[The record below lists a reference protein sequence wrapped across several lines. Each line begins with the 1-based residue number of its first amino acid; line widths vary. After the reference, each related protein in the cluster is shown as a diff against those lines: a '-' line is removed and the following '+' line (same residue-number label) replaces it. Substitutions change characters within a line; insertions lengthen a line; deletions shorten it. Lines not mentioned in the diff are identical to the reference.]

1 METIIKDSAYN
12 EGEGGL
18 KMSRLIDR
26 HMIDYFIPFLPL
38 ERKHVIMC
46 FKDYLKR
53 KFDGKSIDVSIA
65 SIEKLADSLHVKLY
79 LKFIYFYKTLVFSK
93 IESNLFIIW
102 LQTS

>member
-1 METIIKDSAYN
+1 MEAIIKDSAYN

-38 ERKHVIMC
+38 ERRHIIMC

-53 KFDGKSIDVSIA
+53 KMEGRAIDVTVE
-65 SIEKLADSLHVKLY
+65 SIEKLADSLHVCK
-79 LKFIYFYKTLVFSK
+79 K
-93 IESNLFIIW
+93 
-102 LQTS
+102 